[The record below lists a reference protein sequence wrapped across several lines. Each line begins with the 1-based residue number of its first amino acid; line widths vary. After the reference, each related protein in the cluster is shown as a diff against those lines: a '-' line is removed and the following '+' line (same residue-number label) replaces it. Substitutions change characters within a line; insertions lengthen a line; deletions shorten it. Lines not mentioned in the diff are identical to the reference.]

1 MDMRMAVIFKRY
13 GFKVGLIG
21 VLVVFCLGCRFQ
33 SNRLVDQNSDVIR
46 AYEIS
51 REQERWWERNRQQAQ
66 YVPGRGY
73 HLPGTGQYYNASGRP
88 LEDGGKEVQA
98 ASFDD
103 TSSGELVE
111 KPIRE
116 SVPFRPRN
124 ILDQYKVATGKG
136 PSRDRARKAYKDA
149 ERSYREAISTA
160 GETRQGQLLE
170 VAGTYGTAA
179 KAWPDSALEEDAL
192 FKEAECYYF
201 SDDYPEAEDR
211 YEAIFKKYPNSR
223 YLDLISA
230 RRFEIAKYW
239 LATHRAK
246 PTRRLRPNLSNSS
259 LPRFDTF
266 GHAVKLFDRIR
277 IDDPAGKLA
286 DDATIAAANA
296 YFKAEN
302 YHRADQLYTDLRD
315 AFPDSEHQFDAHL
328 LGLKCKL
335 LIYQGPNYDEKPLQ
349 EATKLVKRIKRQF
362 YQEYEEKRE
371 MVDQSFAEVHA
382 RLADRDWLHAQY
394 YDRRRETQGA
404 RFYYDR
410 IARKYEGTK
419 VASEAQ
425 QRLEELSTEVN
436 KSPSRLSA
444 IKGFLDRQGEEL
456 PPLLENSEPII
467 QP

>member
-1 MDMRMAVIFKRY
+1 MDMRTAENFNRY
-13 GFKVGLIG
+13 GFKVTLIG
-21 VLVVFCLGCRFQ
+21 VLVVLCLGCRFR
-33 SNRLVDQNSDVIR
+33 SDGLVDQKSDVIK
-46 AYEIS
+46 AYEIA
-51 REQERWWERNRQQAQ
+51 REQDRSWEHNRQHAK

-73 HLPGTGQYYNASGRP
+73 HLADTGQYYNASGRP
-88 LEDGGKEVQA
+88 LGNGDEKIQT

-103 TSSGELVE
+103 ASSDELVE
-111 KPIRE
+111 KPIKD
-116 SVPFRPRN
+116 SSPFRPRN
-124 ILDQYKVATGKG
+124 VLDQYKAAIGKG
-136 PSRDRARKAYKDA
+136 PSRDRARKVYEDA
-149 ERSYREAISTA
+149 ERSYREAISA
-160 GETRQGQLLE
+160 SGETRQEQLLE
-170 VAGTYGTAA
+170 TAETYGTAA
-179 KAWPDSALEEDAL
+179 NAWPDSALEEDAL

-211 YEAIFKKYPNSR
+211 YEAIVKKYPNSR
-223 YLDLISA
+223 YLDLISV

-246 PTRRLRPNLSNSS
+246 PTRRLRPNLSNSA

-277 IDDPAGKLA
+277 IDDPAGKLS
-286 DDATIAAANA
+286 DDATIAAGNA

-362 YQEYEEKRE
+362 HQEYEEKRE

-410 IARKYEGTK
+410 IARTYEGTK

-436 KSPSRLSA
+436 ESPSRLSA

-456 PPLLENSEPII
+456 PPLLENPEPII

>member
-1 MDMRMAVIFKRY
+1 MDMRMAAIFNRY
-13 GFKVGLIG
+13 GFKAGLIS
-21 VLVVFCLGCRFQ
+21 VLVVFCLGCRFG
-33 SNRLVDQNSDVIR
+33 SNGLVDQNSDVIK
-46 AYEIS
+46 AYEIA
-51 REQERWWERNRQQAQ
+51 REQERWWERNRQNAQ

-73 HLPGTGQYYNASGRP
+73 HLPATGQYYNASGRP
-88 LEDGGKEVQA
+88 LEHEDEEIQA
-98 ASFDD
+98 VSFDD
-103 TSSGELVE
+103 ASSSDLVE
-111 KPIRE
+111 K
-116 SVPFRPRN
+116 SAGDSSSFRPRN
-124 ILDQYKVATGKG
+124 ILEQYKAATGKG

-149 ERSYREAISTA
+149 ERSYGEVIRTA
-160 GETRQGQLLE
+160 VETQQEQLLE
-170 VAGTYGTAA
+170 IAGVYGTAA
-179 KAWPDSALEEDAL
+179 KAWPESALEEDAL

-211 YEAIFKKYPNSR
+211 YEAIVQKYPNSR

-259 LPRFDTF
+259 IPRFDTF

-335 LIYQGPNYDEKPLQ
+335 LIYQGPNYDEQPLQ
-349 EATKLVKRIKRQF
+349 EATKLVKKIKRQF
-362 YQEYEEKRE
+362 YQEYENKRE

-410 IARKYEGTK
+410 IARKYQGTK

-425 QRLEELSTEVN
+425 QRLEELSTEAN
-436 KSPSRLSA
+436 RSASRFSA
-444 IKGFLDRQGEEL
+444 IKGFLDSQGDDL